1 MRSYLLVLLAAC
13 SSSAPPPAGPREPTP
28 APAPPAAVDA
38 GVVLAPP
45 AAKAD
50 PRQPTVD
57 RIIAAALADPG
68 AWQKLEHL
76 TDRIGH
82 RLSGSTGLERAVVWA
97 VDAMKADGHE
107 NVRAE
112 PVMVP
117 HWVRGAES
125 AELVAPVRRPLHM
138 LGLGGSIGTPR
149 GGITGEVVAV
159 DSLDELAKL
168 PPAAVAGKIVLFNGA
183 MPPYDPVR
191 GSSYGKLVG
200 MRVSG
205 PSRAGKLGARAVLVR
220 SLTARSLGTPHT
232 GTLWYRPDAPKI
244 PAAAITVED
253 AELIA
258 RLARGGPVSVKLSM
272 GARILP
278 DAKSANVIGELRGRE
293 LPDEIVLIGAHIDS
307 WDVGAGAHDD
317 GAGCVMMMQALTVLR
332 RLGLQPRRTIR
343 VVLFTNEENG
353 GRGADGYRK
362 DHAAEI
368 DRHVLAIESDSGG
381 FAPRGFD
388 VQSNQAALARVREL
402 TGLLAA
408 IGVTEVAP
416 GSGGADIDELGQQGV
431 PALGL
436 RVEES
441 RYFDYHH
448 THADTLDKVSPEEL
462 ARCVAAIAAMAWLVA
477 ELPDRVDG
485 K

>member
-1 MRSYLLVLLAAC
+1 MRSYLLILLAAC
-13 SSSAPPPAGPREPTP
+13 SSAAPPPAAPGGLPGPTP
-28 APAPPAAVDA
+28 DPPVASPAVAGAAAPVAP
-38 GVVLAPP
+38 
-45 AAKAD
+45 D
-50 PRQPTVD
+50 PRQPVVD
-57 RIIAAALADPG
+57 KIIAAALADPG

-82 RLSGSTGLERAVVWA
+82 RLAGSTGLEQAVDWA
-97 VDAMKADGHE
+97 VAAMKADGHE

-117 HWVRGAES
+117 HWVRGSES
-125 AELVAPVRRPLHM
+125 AELIAPVRRPLRM

-149 GGITGEVVAV
+149 GGVTGEVVTV
-159 DSLDELAKL
+159 DSLDELARL
-168 PPAAVAGKIVLFNGA
+168 PAGAVTGKIVLFTGA

-205 PSRAGKLGARAVLVR
+205 PSQAAKLGARAVLVR

-232 GTLWYRPDAPKI
+232 GTLWYRSDAPRI
-244 PAAAITVED
+244 PAAAVTVED

-258 RLARGGPVSVKLSM
+258 RLARSGPVTVKLTM

-278 DAKSANVIGELRGRE
+278 DARSANVIGELRGRE
-293 LPDEIVLIGAHIDS
+293 RPDEIVLIGAHLDS
-307 WDVGAGAHDD
+307 WDVGSGAHDD

-362 DHAAEI
+362 QHADEI
-368 DRHVLAIESDSGG
+368 ARHVLAVEADSGG

-388 VQSNQAALARVREL
+388 VQGNDAALARVREL
-402 TGLLAA
+402 TRMLAA
-408 IGVTEVAP
+408 IGATEVAP
-416 GSGGADIDELGQQGV
+416 GSGGADIEELGQAGV

-448 THADTLDKVSPEEL
+448 THADTLDKVSPADL
-462 ARCVAAIAAMAWLVA
+462 ARCVAAVAAMAWLVA